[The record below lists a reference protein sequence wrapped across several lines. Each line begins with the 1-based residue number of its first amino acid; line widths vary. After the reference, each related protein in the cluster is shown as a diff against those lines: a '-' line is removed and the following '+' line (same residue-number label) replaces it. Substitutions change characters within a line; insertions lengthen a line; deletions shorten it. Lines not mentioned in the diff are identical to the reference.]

1 MCDKE
6 RLRALEVQV
15 AKQTE
20 ILVAIGDSLTT
31 LAKENLNLRHQ
42 LTVATTAAR
51 IAQITAEDAIQDA
64 ELAVQQ
70 TWVTLIMRYCARL
83 ELYDA
88 VDDPDLLWAAWRGFH
103 AMISGPD
110 EPCPPVDP
118 QFLESMR
125 WSARAAGLRHQRSP
139 VAQARRT
146 NDRVEA
152 HLEVR
157 I

>member
-6 RLRALEVQV
+6 RLRVLEVQV
-15 AKQTE
+15 AEQTE

-31 LAKENLNLRHQ
+31 LAKENRELRHE
-42 LTVATTAAR
+42 LTAANIAAR

-70 TWVTLIMRYCARL
+70 AWVTLVMRYCARI

-88 VDDPDLLWAAWRGFH
+88 VDDPELLWAAWRGFH
-103 AMISGPD
+103 AMISSPD

-118 QFLESMR
+118 RFLESMR
-125 WSARAAGLRHQRSP
+125 WSARADGLRHQRSP
-139 VAQARRT
+139 TAQARRV